1 MCCKARCVV
10 RWTSSDLCK
19 WRNVSVDI
27 STEKGCNWIIWYNE
41 FEFTP
46 AFTML
51 TLSRATFIQVITD
64 ISFYLAGKNTL
75 TNSMVLISKPLLLWI
90 FLCKFCE
97 WIYPFMP
104 FLGIAAPPN
113 DGSCYFILFI
123 KMHFFNSR
131 WRYFVEDGEG
141 LHMICLLPNSFEFH
155 WNIFKFKFLSINSL
169 FHMTHVFL
177 WRTRVVL

>member
-1 MCCKARCVV
+1 MTECVG
-10 RWTSSDLCK
+10 RDLN
-19 WRNVSVDI
+19 WGRI
-27 STEKGCNWIIWYNE
+27 CNWIIWYNE

-51 TLSRATFIQVITD
+51 ILSRATLIQVITD

-75 TNSMVLISKPLLLWI
+75 TNSVFLTSKSLLLWI

-123 KMHFFNSR
+123 KMPFLNSR
-131 WRYFVEDGEG
+131 WCYFVEDGEC
-141 LHMICLLPNSFEFH
+141 LYWICLLPNSFEFQ
-155 WNIFKFKFLSINSL
+155 WNIFKLKFFSMNLLHVYFIGHL
-169 FHMTHVFL
+169 HVFP

>member
-1 MCCKARCVV
+1 MSAE
-10 RWTSSDLCK
+10 
-19 WRNVSVDI
+19 I

-51 TLSRATFIQVITD
+51 TLSRATLIQVITD

-75 TNSMVLISKPLLLWI
+75 TNSVFLASKPLLLWI

-123 KMHFFNSR
+123 KMHFLNSR
-131 WRYFVEDGEG
+131 WCYFVEDGEG
-141 LHMICLLPNSFEFH
+141 LYWICLLPNSFEFQ
-155 WNIFKFKFLSINSL
+155 WNILKLKFLSMNSL
-169 FHMTHVFL
+169 FH
-177 WRTRVVL
+177 RTFTCISLTYTCSVVRRGL